1 MKPKNFPALPKEL
14 TSVREQF
21 ERWRRGRRGRSRI
34 PEGLWASAAEV
45 AAQHGVSRT
54 AQALGLDYYALG
66 RRVAASKG
74 DGGEPTGAPAAATFV
89 ELVPAR
95 AGGGVAECVV
105 ELESCRGSK
114 MRIHLRGAGAAELSA
129 LSRSFWEGQS

>member
-1 MKPKNFPALPKEL
+1 MRTKNSPALPKEL

-21 ERWRRGRRGRSRI
+21 DRWRRGRRGRSRI

-45 AAQHGVSRT
+45 AARHGVGRT

-66 RRVAASKG
+66 RRVAAAKG
-74 DGGEPTGAPAAATFV
+74 GGGEQAAAPTPATFV

-95 AGGGVAECVV
+95 SGGADCVV

-114 MRIHLRGAGAAELSA
+114 MRIHLRGVGASELSA